1 MNTYSID
8 YVDDLFV
15 QYVRDPESVS
25 ESWRKY
31 FEQFLITH
39 GAFDEGSEGDFLG
52 EGSPVVTSAQAADAR
67 AADARAAD
75 ARAADARAADAGA
88 GGNGTSDGRV
98 GGDAAAAGKSQ
109 QTDKLL
115 WAARMQDRVDQLVR
129 EYRVRGH
136 LVAQLDPLGLT
147 RHGTAELSP
156 EAYGLRESDL
166 GQTLEASSLA
176 NVRGGTLRD
185 ILNRLKNTYCRSIGA
200 QFMHIDDRNI
210 RDWLQQRMESTENR
224 LELSHEVQ
232 RRIYVRLADAS
243 IFEEFV
249 RRKFVGAKTFSLE
262 GAESLI
268 PMLDLALERAGQH
281 EVKEVVLAMAHRG
294 RLNVMA
300 NILKKR
306 AMNIFWS
313 FEDPDPARSRGGGDV
328 RYHLGYSSDWTTAG
342 GQKIHISLC
351 FNPSHLEFVNTV
363 ALGRARC
370 KQDRRGDGDRS
381 KVMTILIHGDAA
393 FAGEGIV
400 QETLNLS
407 QLEGY
412 RTGGTLHIVINN
424 QIGFTTEP
432 HQGRSTTYATDI
444 AKMLQIPIFHVN
456 GEDPEA
462 VAQVVSL
469 AMDFRKEF
477 KRDVVI
483 DLYAFRRWG
492 HNEGDEPRFTQ
503 PTMYSEIDKRPSVRQ
518 NYLDRLL
525 GLGKIARE
533 EADQIQRERTEK
545 LESEFEASKNEP
557 FKPDTQT
564 LQGPWKK
571 YFGGPEPDLDLD
583 TNCSPEEFEE
593 LMTGLTRMPAGFNTN
608 KKLKRPLQS
617 RREMAQGNAPVDW
630 ASAEALAF
638 GATLVSGRHI
648 RLTGQDVERGTFSH
662 RHAVLH
668 DMDSNTTFT
677 PLNHLREKQAKIEI
691 VNSPLCEAGVLGF
704 EYGYSLDYPD
714 GLVAWEAQFGD
725 FWNVAQVI
733 VDQFIASAEDKWNR
747 LSGLVMLLP
756 HGFEGQGPEH
766 CSARLERFL
775 LMAAEHN
782 IQVTQP
788 TTPAQYFHLLRRQV
802 ISPWRKPLVV
812 LTPKSLLRH
821 AAVVS
826 PMADFTRSRF
836 HKVLT
841 DQEIHGDH
849 VQRTLLCTGKI
860 YYDLVD
866 TRAERK
872 IDNVRIVRVE
882 QLYPLK
888 ISELME
894 ALAGSPEGSEVM
906 WVQDEP
912 TNMGAWSYIK
922 LHFGDEIAQRYVLTK
937 ATRPES
943 ASPSTGS
950 LAAHKLEHRD
960 LMDEAFAGI
969 SAGVASVSA
978 SAGV

>member
-8 YVDDLFV
+8 YIDDLFV
-15 QYVRDPESVS
+15 QYVRDPSSVS
-25 ESWRKY
+25 DTWRAY
-31 FEQFLITH
+31 FEQFLITN
-39 GAFDEGSEGDFLG
+39 GAAGGDGSAGILDDEGD
-52 EGSPVVTSAQAADAR
+52 GSAGQSSNGSVLSTHSAPASATAGR
-67 AADARAAD
+67 G
-75 ARAADARAADAGA
+75 AGA
-88 GGNGTSDGRV
+88 TEV
-98 GGDAAAAGKSQ
+98 
-109 QTDKLL
+109 TDQML
-115 WAARMQDRVDQLVR
+115 WMARMQDRVDQLVR

-147 RHGTAELSP
+147 RQGTAELSP
-156 EAYGLRESDL
+156 EAYGVTELDL
-166 GQTLEASSLA
+166 SRPLEASSLA
-176 NVRGGTLRD
+176 NVAGGTLHE
-185 ILNRLKNTYCRSIGA
+185 ILNRLRNTYCRSIGA
-200 QFMHIDDRNI
+200 QFMHIDNRNI
-210 RDWLQQRMESTENR
+210 RDWLQRRMETTENR

-232 RRIYVRLADAS
+232 RRIYTRLADAS

-268 PMLDLALERAGQH
+268 PMLDLALEKAGQH
-281 EVKEVVLAMAHRG
+281 QVKEVVMAMAHRG

-313 FEDPDPARSRGGGDV
+313 FDDPDPARSRGGGDV
-328 RYHLGYSSDWTTAG
+328 RYHLGYSSDWTTASG
-342 GQKIHISLC
+342 AKIHISLC

-363 ALGRARC
+363 AQGRTRS
-370 KQDRRGDGDRS
+370 KQDRMNDTARNQ
-381 KVMTILIHGDAA
+381 VMTILIHGDAA

-424 QIGFTTEP
+424 QIGFTTQP

-462 VAQVVSL
+462 VAQVVSM
-469 AMDFRKEF
+469 AMDFRKQF
-477 KRDVVI
+477 HRDVVI

-503 PTMYSEIDKRPSVRQ
+503 PLMYAEIDKRPSVRQ

-525 GLGKIARE
+525 ELGKMTQE
-533 EADQIQRERTEK
+533 EADLIQQERTEK
-545 LESEFEASKNEP
+545 LESEFEASRNEP

-564 LQGPWKK
+564 LEGAWAN
-571 YFGGPEPDLDLD
+571 YYGGNEPEAHNVNTTCTAETLSLILD
-583 TNCSPEEFEE
+583 
-593 LMTGLTRMPAGFNTN
+593 GLTRLPEGFSAN
-608 KKLKRPLQS
+608 KKLKRPMQQ
-617 RREMAQGNAPVDW
+617 RREMAVGKSPLDW
-630 ASAEALAF
+630 AAAELAAF
-638 GATLVSGRHI
+638 GSLLIAGSPI
-648 RLTGQDVERGTFSH
+648 RMTGQDVERGTFSH

-668 DMDSNTTFT
+668 ETKTNETYT
-677 PLNHLREKQAKIEI
+677 PLNHLTPNQRKIEI

-704 EYGYSLDYPD
+704 EYGYSLDTPE
-714 GLVAWEAQFGD
+714 GMVVWEAQFGD

-766 CSARLERFL
+766 CSARVERW
-775 LMAAEHN
+775 LMMSAEHN

-802 ISPWRKPLVV
+802 LSPWRKPLIV

-821 AAVVS
+821 PSVVS
-826 PMADFTRSRF
+826 PMAEFTDGGF
-836 HKVLT
+836 QKVLT
-841 DQEIHGDH
+841 DTEIAGPH
-849 VQRTLLCTGKI
+849 VQRTLLCTGKV
-860 YYDLVD
+860 YYDLVEI
-866 TRAERK
+866 RAERK

-882 QLYPLK
+882 QLYPLDP
-888 ISELME
+888 SVLME
-894 ALAGSPEGSEVM
+894 ALDGAPEGSEVM
-906 WVQDEP
+906 WVQEEP
-912 TNMGAWSYIK
+912 LNMGAWSYMK
-922 LHFGDEIAQRYVLTK
+922 LHFGDVISERFKFTK
-937 ATRPES
+937 ATRAES

-950 LAAHKLEHRD
+950 MAAHKLEQRE
-960 LMDEAFAGI
+960 LMDAAFEGI
-969 SAGVASVSA
+969 VGNGIESELTSAQTA
-978 SAGV
+978 SAK

>member
-8 YVDDLFV
+8 YIDDLFV
-15 QYVRDPESVS
+15 QYVRDPSSVS
-25 ESWRKY
+25 ETWRAY
-31 FEQFLITH
+31 FEQFLITNGSAGGD
-39 GAFDEGSEGDFLG
+39 GAAGILDDDVAISAGQSSNGS
-52 EGSPVVTSAQAADAR
+52 VTPPHYGPSAT
-67 AADARAAD
+67 
-75 ARAADARAADAGA
+75 GA
-88 GGNGTSDGRV
+88 GRPSGSTEV
-98 GGDAAAAGKSQ
+98 
-109 QTDKLL
+109 TDQML
-115 WAARMQDRVDQLVR
+115 WMARMQDRVDQLVR

-147 RHGTAELSP
+147 RQGTAELSP
-156 EAYGLRESDL
+156 EAYGVTELDL
-166 GQTLEASSLA
+166 SRPFEASSLA
-176 NVRGGTLRD
+176 NVAGGTLHE
-185 ILNRLKNTYCRSIGA
+185 ILTRLRNTYCRSIGA
-200 QFMHIDDRNI
+200 QFMHIDNRNI
-210 RDWLQQRMESTENR
+210 RDWLQRRMETTENR

-232 RRIYVRLADAS
+232 RRIYTRLADAS

-268 PMLDLALERAGQH
+268 PMLDLALEKAGQH
-281 EVKEVVLAMAHRG
+281 QVKEVVMAMAHRG

-313 FEDPDPARSRGGGDV
+313 FDDPDPARSRGGGDV
-328 RYHLGYSSDWTTAG
+328 RYHLGYSSDWTTASG
-342 GQKIHISLC
+342 AKIHISLC

-363 ALGRARC
+363 AQGRTRS
-370 KQDRRGDGDRS
+370 KQDRMKDNSRTQ
-381 KVMTILIHGDAA
+381 VMTILIHGDAA

-424 QIGFTTEP
+424 QIGFTTQP

-462 VAQVVSL
+462 VAQVVSM
-469 AMDFRKEF
+469 AMDFRKQF
-477 KRDVVI
+477 HRDVVI

-503 PTMYSEIDKRPSVRQ
+503 PLMYAEIDKRPSVRQ

-525 GLGKIARE
+525 ELGKMTQE
-533 EADQIQRERTEK
+533 EADLIQQERTEK
-545 LESEFEASKNEP
+545 LESEFEASRNEP

-564 LQGPWKK
+564 LEGAWAD
-571 YFGGPEPDLDLD
+571 YYGGTEPEAHKVDTTCTEETLASILD
-583 TNCSPEEFEE
+583 
-593 LMTGLTRMPAGFNTN
+593 GLTRLPEGFSAN
-608 KKLKRPLQS
+608 KKLKRPMQQ
-617 RREMAQGNAPVDW
+617 RREMAAGKSPLDW
-630 ASAEALAF
+630 AAAELAAF
-638 GATLVSGRHI
+638 GSLLIAGSPI
-648 RLTGQDVERGTFSH
+648 RMTGQDVERGTFSH

-668 DMDSNTTFT
+668 ETKTNETYI
-677 PLNHLREKQAKIEI
+677 PLNHLSADQRKIEI

-704 EYGYSLDYPD
+704 EYGYSLDTPE
-714 GLVAWEAQFGD
+714 GMVVWEAQFGD

-747 LSGLVMLLP
+747 LSGLIMLLP

-766 CSARLERFL
+766 CSARVERW
-775 LMAAEHN
+775 LMMSAEHN
-782 IQVTQP
+782 IQVSQP

-802 ISPWRKPLVV
+802 LSPWRKPLIV

-821 AAVVS
+821 PSVVS
-826 PMADFTRSRF
+826 PLAEFTGGGF
-836 HKVLT
+836 QKVLT
-841 DQEIHGDH
+841 DTEIAGTR
-849 VQRTLLCTGKI
+849 VQRTLLCTGKV
-860 YYDLVD
+860 YYDLVEI
-866 TRAERK
+866 RAERK

-882 QLYPLK
+882 QLYPLEP
-888 ISELME
+888 SVLME
-894 ALAGSPEGSEVM
+894 ALDGAPNGSEVM
-906 WVQDEP
+906 WVQEEP
-912 TNMGAWSYIK
+912 LNMGAWSYMK
-922 LHFGDEIAQRYVLTK
+922 LHFGDAIAERFKFTR
-937 ATRPES
+937 ATRAES

-950 LAAHKLEHRD
+950 MAAHKLEQRE
-960 LMDEAFAGI
+960 LMDAAFEGI
-969 SAGVASVSA
+969 VGSGVESELTTAQTA
-978 SAGV
+978 SAK